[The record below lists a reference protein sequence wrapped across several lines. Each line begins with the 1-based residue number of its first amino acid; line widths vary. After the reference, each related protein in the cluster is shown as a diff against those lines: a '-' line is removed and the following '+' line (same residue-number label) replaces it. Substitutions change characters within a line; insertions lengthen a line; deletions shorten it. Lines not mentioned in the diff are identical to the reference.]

1 MRVEQ
6 LMNQPVITCDET
18 DSLNEAAK
26 LMWDHDIGA
35 LAVVDGERRLVGIIT
50 DRDICMAAY
59 TQGRRL
65 VSIAVGR
72 IMASRVVSC
81 RPEEPVAE
89 AERRMA
95 QAKIRRIP
103 VIDDGGRP
111 IGMLTLS
118 DIAQAV
124 AKGASEQGGA
134 RRVLEAIASV
144 TTPRDQELAPRRPW
158 T

>member
-6 LMNQPVITCDET
+6 LMNQPIITCDET

-35 LAVVDGERRLVGIIT
+35 LAVVDGNGRLTGVIT

-65 VSIAVGR
+65 TSIGVARV
-72 IMASRVVSC
+72 MAAHVVSC
-81 RPEEPVAE
+81 RREEPVAE
-89 AERRMA
+89 AQRRMVEH
-95 QAKIRRIP
+95 KIRRLP
-103 VIDDGGRP
+103 VVDDEGHP
-111 IGMLTLS
+111 IGILTLS
-118 DIAQAV
+118 DVAQAA
-124 AKGASEQGGA
+124 AKDANGSSAA
-134 RRVLEAIASV
+134 RRLLEAFAAVS
-144 TTPRDQELAPRRPW
+144 TPRDRALTPR